1 MRSDGWRFSQPPRL
15 SGDRARLSFPSF
27 LNFLTSSPSPP
38 FLLPRARV
46 LEMLVCWKSIK
57 LQFTLEIQCFT
68 IITSYE
74 GKENKSAFLS
84 LSLFLSRPFETVK
97 EEVEKIACAL
107 PACVSNVSYNF
118 SYFLSRL
125 PAVLFACLLTAR
137 ICEMPREFHVQHS
150 SFFTLA
156 RKYFIYNSDL

>member
-1 MRSDGWRFSQPPRL
+1 MRDDGWRFSQPPRL
-15 SGDRARLSFPSF
+15 SRDRARPLVSLLFKF
-27 LNFLTSSPSPP
+27 SSPPP
-38 FLLPRARV
+38 SSLLPRVRI

-84 LSLFLSRPFETVK
+84 FSLFLSRPFETVK

-125 PAVLFACLLTAR
+125 PAVLFACLLTAH
-137 ICEMPREFHVQHS
+137 ICEMLREFHFQHS
-150 SFFTLA
+150 LFFKLA
-156 RKYFIYNSDL
+156 HKYFIYI